1 MKKIWVVARKDM
13 LEAIRSRSTYL
24 YIVILFFLTFTS
36 ISNYNALMSNLTE
49 QGASQEII
57 RTASGLF
64 LNNLAN
70 TMPLMY
76 AFLTSGIF
84 AAYSVI
90 VDKSKRNLESLMA
103 TPISLKQ
110 LWLGKTLGVTLPSV
124 IIALLVSI
132 IGYVAINFGL
142 IIPHTGNFI
151 FLDPSAIIT
160 VLVLIPLLLFTI
172 SALVIYMQ
180 LIISNPRVANFA
192 FTAIFLLI
200 FFVMTF
206 LSQKGFE
213 TNFGIIYLGM
223 TIICGGLAYFLSKSL
238 TKEKVLLSSKS

>member
-24 YIVILFFLTFTS
+24 YIAILFFLTFTY
-36 ISNYNALMSNLTE
+36 ISNYNALINSLT
-49 QGASQEII
+49 QQNASLQTI
-57 RTASGLF
+57 RTASGIF
-64 LNNLAN
+64 LNSLAY
-70 TMPLMY
+70 TLPLMY
-76 AFLTSGIF
+76 AFLISGIF

-124 IIALLVSI
+124 VIALIVSL
-132 IGYVAINFGL
+132 IGYVAMNFGL
-142 IIPHTGNFI
+142 IIPHTGSFV
-151 FLDPSAIIT
+151 FLSPVAIIT
-160 VLVLIPLLLFTI
+160 VLILIPILIFTI

-200 FFVMTF
+200 FFIMTF
-206 LSQKGFE
+206 LTQQGIE
-213 TNFGIIYLGM
+213 TNFGLIYLGV
-223 TIICGGLAYFLSKSL
+223 TVVCGGAAYFLSKSL
-238 TKEKVLLSSKS
+238 TRERVLLSSRS